1 MARSPFS
8 SMSLL
13 DRLLA
18 LAGVIPPFLLL
29 WMAESF
35 ERRVREPTQ
44 GYRYRIIFATGL
56 ISIPVAWTERVLARL
71 ASAATEPSAT
81 LLEAFLT
88 AAAVEELA
96 KVSCLMML
104 TRGVL
109 GPRTRYGAFLY
120 ALHAAMG
127 FALVENVL
135 AMLKVSNMI
144 AFSTRFFLRAYLTV
158 PMHLVAG
165 GALGYLWARRRFD
178 SGPLGLAG
186 GLGVAIL
193 IHGGF
198 NAMLLAVERLPDGHT
213 PWMVACGLG
222 ALALPLVGLVVL
234 RVLAGRLRD
243 DDSADALAE
252 RRSNER
258 RAAAQPTGA

>member
-1 MARSPFS
+1 
-8 SMSLL
+8 MSLL

-44 GYRYRIIFATGL
+44 SFRYRIIFATGM

-71 ASAATEPSAT
+71 ASAASEPSAT

-96 KVSCLMML
+96 KVGCLMLL
-104 TRGVL
+104 TRGAL

-165 GALGYLWARRRFD
+165 GALGYLWARRRFER
-178 SGPLGLAG
+178 GPIGLAG

-198 NAMLLAVERLPDGHT
+198 NAMLLAVERLPEDH
-213 PWMVACGLG
+213 G
-222 ALALPLVGLVVL
+222 ALAILCAFGAMALPLVGLVVL
-234 RVLAGRLRD
+234 RFLAGRLRD
-243 DDSADALAE
+243 DDSSDARAKRAD
-252 RRSNER
+252 NER
-258 RAAAQPTGA
+258 RGEAQPSGA